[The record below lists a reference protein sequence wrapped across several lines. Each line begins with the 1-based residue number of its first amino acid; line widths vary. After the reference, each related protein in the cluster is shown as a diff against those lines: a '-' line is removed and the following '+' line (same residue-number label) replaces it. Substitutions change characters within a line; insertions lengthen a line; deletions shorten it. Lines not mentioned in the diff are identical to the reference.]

1 MIRVAFYI
9 AKLGDGD
16 IVDNLISWWTW
27 PWNIGSISTSHVE
40 VGFKINGWWRYF
52 SSSSRFYNG
61 SDRKSNGTRW
71 INADVLFK
79 HPGRWRVWEFDFM
92 RSEDEMI
99 EVANSLLGKKYDWIG
114 IFAFITLFGYPN
126 NKNKW
131 YCSEAVWKVVMGWWK
146 RRISP
151 RRLWKELMKS
161 IYEAREVPQ
170 CDFV

>member
-1 MIRVAFYI
+1 MRIAFYVGN
-9 AKLGDGD
+9 KTFWDK
-16 IVDNLISWWTW
+16 LISGYTLLFNW
-27 PWNIGSISTSHVE
+27 GSIPTSHVE
-40 VGFKINGWWRYF
+40 IGFKMSGTWKYF
-52 SSSSRFYNG
+52 SSCSRYYNNAN
-61 SDRKSNGTRW
+61 KYSNGTRW